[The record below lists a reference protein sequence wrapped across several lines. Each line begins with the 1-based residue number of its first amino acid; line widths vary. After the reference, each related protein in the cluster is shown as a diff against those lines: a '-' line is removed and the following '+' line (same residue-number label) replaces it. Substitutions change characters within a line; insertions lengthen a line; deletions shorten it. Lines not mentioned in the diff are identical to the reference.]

1 MTISDRTTRFRGLH
15 DRAGGR
21 ILVLPNAWDPMSA
34 RVIEEAGAS
43 AIATTSAGVSW
54 TLGRP
59 DGHGAARDDVLAVV
73 RRIVSAVTVPVT
85 ADVESGY
92 DDLPA
97 TVRGVIAAGAS
108 GINLEDSPG
117 RNDAPLLEPAEQAS
131 RIAAARSAAADSGL
145 FINART
151 DVYLRQVGPESGRFE
166 ETVRR
171 AKAYAEAGADGLFVP
186 GLVEPEAIRRIAAA
200 VSLPLNILAR
210 AGAPSTGE
218 LARLGVARVSVGPMI
233 TLGAMTYTRR
243 AAAELLGEGTYR
255 SLTDII
261 PYPEANGM
269 FNREQ
274 ARR

>member
-1 MTISDRTTRFRGLH
+1 MSISDRTSRFRALH
-15 DRAGGR
+15 DRAAGR
-21 ILVLPNAWDPMSA
+21 ILVLPNAWDAMSA
-34 RVIEEAGAS
+34 RVIEQAGAT

-54 TLGRP
+54 ALGRP

-73 RRIVSAVTVPVT
+73 RRIVGAVAVPVT
-85 ADVESGY
+85 ADVEGGY
-92 DDLPA
+92 DDLAA

-117 RNDAPLLEPAEQAS
+117 RNDAPLLEPAEQVA
-131 RIAAARSAAADSGL
+131 RIAAARAAAKDSGL

-151 DVYLRQVGPESGRFE
+151 DVYLRQVGPESGRVE
-166 ETVRR
+166 EIVRR

-200 VSLPLNILAR
+200 VSLPLNIMTH

-218 LARLGVARVSVGPMI
+218 LAKLGVARVSVGPMI
-233 TLGAMTYTRR
+233 TLGGMDYIRR

-255 SLTDII
+255 SLADIM
-261 PYPEANGM
+261 PYSEANGM
-269 FNREQ
+269 FNRE
-274 ARR
+274 